1 MVKGEY
7 DFAILVTCLLILALQ
22 IHNPFQQQ
30 RQSACQC
37 DGSQQSAAASGSGWT
52 AQAPGRG
59 QPRSSEPQARSG
71 GSEATAAAPAQRS
84 QPSAQQR
91 PSAAATAAAQPQTQ
105 PQPVYRRPREA
116 SPQVARPGGLST
128 DELLRE
134 LDSIQVKARE
144 QQETLAAA
152 GRMPPPSPILE
163 QLKETEGGG
172 AFGQGASSAAFSAGA
187 PPTVPASMPMAG
199 TGGPPPSDL
208 SAAMPS
214 GTSPLAALGGGL
226 GGLGGTATVPADAP
240 LLRVRSDFGRF
251 LEARQPRGLGVV
263 LGVGRGDFALRL
275 LGDWGSAQGL
285 YLVDPFIHIWRG
297 YDDPSNLN
305 DRDHQLVF
313 EDLRNRLA
321 PFEGRYV
328 LVRDFSYSFAEVY
341 HKGGQTPG
349 PPSFVYVDANHA
361 EQAVSRDLEL
371 WWPLLAPGGILA
383 GSTYTDDADGRIR
396 VRSSVDR
403 FASRYGAKVYLTH
416 DDVPPSWF
424 IFKQ

>member
-30 RQSACQC
+30 RQSACHC
-37 DGSQQSAAASGSGWT
+37 DGSQQPAASSGSAWT

-59 QPRSSEPQARSG
+59 QSPLRASEPQPRGNGNDA
-71 GSEATAAAPAQRS
+71 AAAAPT
-84 QPSAQQR
+84 QR
-91 PSAAATAAAQPQTQ
+91 PLPGSPEQRASGTATAAAQP
-105 PQPVYRRPREA
+105 PPVYRRPKEV
-116 SPQVARPGGLST
+116 SPQGARPGGLST

-134 LDSIQVKARE
+134 LDSIQVKAKE

-152 GRMPPPSPILE
+152 GRMPPASPILE
-163 QLKETEGGG
+163 QLKEAEGGG
-172 AFGQGASSAAFSAGA
+172 THGQGVSSTAFSAGV
-187 PPTVPASMPMAG
+187 PPVASTSMPMPSTAG
-199 TGGPPPSDL
+199 SPLSDL
-208 SAAMPS
+208 AAMPPS
-214 GTSPLAALGGGL
+214 SSSALAGLGGG
-226 GGLGGTATVPADAP
+226 GAAGTAAVPVDAP
-240 LLRVRSDFGRF
+240 LLRLRSDFGRF

-263 LGVGRGDFALRL
+263 LGVGRGEFALRL

-297 YDDPSNLN
+297 YEDPANLN

-328 LVRDFSYSFAEVY
+328 LVRDFSHSFAEVY
-341 HKGGQTPG
+341 HRGGNTPG
-349 PPSFVYVDANHA
+349 PPTFVYVDANHA

-396 VRSSVDR
+396 VKSSVDR
-403 FASRYGAKVYLTH
+403 FATRHGAKVYLTH
-416 DDVPPSWF
+416 DDVPASWF
-424 IFKQ
+424 IFKS